1 MSRRA
6 ASPARAFTQATHL
19 PNARGGRAP
28 DPSHLPRQ
36 RVGQTPQGHGR
47 YPDYD
52 VLSQVDAWDPLTRD
66 VVLRRL
72 EPYGP
77 PRFFDAT
84 QWRVL
89 SAFADV
95 LLAQDREPRIDVLA
109 HVDAKLADAGD
120 HGVDGY
126 QYEDLPSDQEVWR
139 RVAAGLDETATGRDG
154 RPYAEAD
161 PSTRAAILQ
170 DFLDGR
176 LEGGS
181 WAGLNVK
188 RAFKVVTRS
197 LIEGFYAH
205 PWAWNEI
212 GFGGPAYPRGYMRLG
227 MALDEPGDQREPWET
242 PETPEL
248 NGPLADAAGHAGSST
263 TSTPD
268 RVDLHWLRTEAA
280 RAAEIARDT
289 AADPAEF
296 RGTTRLRIL
305 KGAVGPRGNDSATL
319 LDVHRRRVPQDGM
332 RHYDDHDDVDL
343 LIVGAGA
350 GGGVLAQRMARAGWR
365 VVVLESGPFWDPDTD
380 WVSDEI
386 GAHQI
391 YWNGTRIIGG
401 ADPVEMGK
409 NNSGHG
415 VGGSMVHYAGYVP
428 RFHPSDFC
436 TASLDGVGVDWPI
449 TYWDLARHYERVE
462 TELPAAG
469 QDWPWGHRHRYPHS
483 PHPINGAAERLL
495 RGAGTFGMEM
505 MVGPVGI
512 ANGTFG
518 NRPHCIYRGF
528 CVQGCKVNAKGS
540 PLITHIPD
548 AIARGAEIRA
558 DSTALRVLMD
568 GARATGVEYVRDGVV
583 RRQRARM
590 VAVCGYS
597 IESPRLLLNSAQ
609 QGWEDG
615 LGNRH
620 DQVGRYV
627 MVQGAPVVMG
637 RFADTLRSY
646 KAPPPSIST
655 EQFYESDARRGF
667 RRGFSLQTTSPLP
680 AGFATDIL
688 GAGHWGTALREY
700 VRDYNHWTFLG
711 ALAEL
716 LPDADNRVALADV
729 VDRNGRPV
737 ARFDYSMTDNDK
749 ANVAYAKKF
758 MTGLLQQ
765 AGAQDVIA
773 VDRFAHLIGGNRM
786 GHRPQDSVV
795 DADHRVWGT
804 ENLLIA
810 DGSACPTQGSANPA
824 LTIMALSS
832 RLAERLTSGRIPAGP
847 PVPTTP
853 ARRTRAEL
861 LRPPG

>member
-1 MSRRA
+1 M
-6 ASPARAFTQATHL
+6 
-19 PNARGGRAP
+19 
-28 DPSHLPRQ
+28 
-36 RVGQTPQGHGR
+36 
-47 YPDYD
+47 
-52 VLSQVDAWDPLTRD
+52 VLA
-66 VVLRRL
+66 RL
-72 EPYGP
+72 EPYGE
-77 PRFFDAT
+77 PRFFDAA
-84 QWRVL
+84 QWRTL

-95 LLAQDREPRIDVLA
+95 LLAQDREPRVDVLA
-109 HVDAKLADAGD
+109 HVDAKLATAGGY
-120 HGVDGY
+120 GVDGY
-126 QYEDLPSDQEVWR
+126 QYADLPHDQQVWQQ
-139 RVAAGLDETATGRDG
+139 VARGLDETA
-154 RPYAEAD
+154 
-161 PSTRAAILQ
+161 RARSGSDYPDAGAPIQASILQ
-170 DFLDGR
+170 DFLDGH
-176 LEGGS
+176 LDGGS
-181 WAGLNVK
+181 WATLNVK
-188 RAFKVVTRS
+188 RAFKVVVRS
-197 LIEGFYAH
+197 LMEGFYAH

-242 PETPEL
+242 PETDEL
-248 NGPLADAAGHAGSST
+248 AAPLPDAAAHTGS
-263 TSTPD
+263 TSTSAPET
-268 RVDLHWLRTEAA
+268 VDLDWLRAEAA
-280 RAAEIARDT
+280 RAAGIAAAT

-296 RGTTRLRIL
+296 RRSARLRIL
-305 KGAVGPRGNDSATL
+305 KGAVAPRNNDSAKL
-319 LDVHRRRVPQDGM
+319 LDVHRRAVPQDGM
-332 RHYDDHDDVDL
+332 RRYDDDDEVDL

-365 VVVLESGPFWDPDTD
+365 VVVLESGPFWDPDRD

-428 RFHPSDFC
+428 RFHPSDFL

-449 TYWDLARHYERVE
+449 SYWDLVRHYEQVE

-469 QDWPWGHRHRYPHS
+469 QDWPWGHKHRYPHS
-483 PHPINGAAERLL
+483 AHPINGAAERLL
-495 RGAGTFGMEM
+495 RGAGTFGMELL
-505 MVGPVGI
+505 VGPVGI

-548 AIARGAEIRA
+548 AIAQGAEIRA
-558 DSTALRVLMD
+558 DSTALRVLMS
-568 GARATGVEYVRDGVV
+568 GPRATGVEYLRGGVV

-590 VAVCGYS
+590 VAVAGYS

-609 QGWEDG
+609 PGWEEG
-615 LGNRH
+615 VGNRH

-637 RFADTLRSY
+637 RFPDTLRSY

-655 EQFYESDARRGF
+655 EQFYETDQQRGF
-667 RRGFSLQTTSPLP
+667 KRGFSLQTTSPMP

-688 GAGHWGTALREY
+688 SSGHWGAALREY

-711 ALAEL
+711 ALSEM
-716 LPDADNRVALADV
+716 LPDAGNRVTLADV
-729 VDRNGRPV
+729 TDQNGRPV

-765 AGAQDVIA
+765 AGAQDIIA

-786 GHRPQDSVV
+786 GYRPQDSVV
-795 DADHRVWGT
+795 NSDHQVWGT
-804 ENLLIA
+804 ENLLIT

-824 LTIMALSS
+824 LTIMALAS
-832 RLAERLTSGRIPAGP
+832 RLGERLTRGQVPTGP
-847 PVPTTP
+847 PQPQTPTP
-853 ARRTRAEL
+853 RSREEL
-861 LRPPG
+861 FQPQH